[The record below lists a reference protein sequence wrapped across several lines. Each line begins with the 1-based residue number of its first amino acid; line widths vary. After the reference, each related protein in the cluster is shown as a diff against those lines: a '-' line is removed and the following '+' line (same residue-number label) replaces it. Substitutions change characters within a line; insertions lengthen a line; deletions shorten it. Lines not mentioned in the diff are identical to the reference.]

1 MITAATIC
9 ATACAVAMPTK
20 KELDAARPTVTALTA
35 DTLKN
40 IEAGKL
46 KPGEGADELLSFI
59 VKGADEAE
67 CFLIAN
73 GALRLQMRSGNA
85 NGVWRM
91 LAFFKDAFYLSE
103 EELVDLLDE
112 ERPGAEA
119 WIKTGMANPTREQ
132 LATAV
137 ANSLKDRGSRACI
150 SNLKQLQTACE
161 QARLE
166 GIKNPKMTD
175 LIGRDRYIVKMPRC
189 PSGGVYSLPTDGSG
203 VPTCSC
209 GRDSSLHRL
218 GRDKAQIQEYAR
230 LNEYAE
236 HVHRFHAKTHQLICI
251 SNLKQLQTACE
262 QARLEGIKN
271 PKMTDLIG
279 RDKYIAK
286 MPRCPSGGVYSLPT
300 DGSGVP
306 TCSCCTSD
314 KFPHKLEGHA
324 TNTACQENKARPV
337 DHKKLQHNRLQR
349 QHNQAVCISN
359 LKQLQAACEQARL
372 SGIEQPTMKDLIGED
387 KYIKNMPVC
396 PCGGTYSLP
405 EDDDSE
411 ATCSHND
418 PQCPHKVT
426 LSAD

>member
-1 MITAATIC
+1 
-9 ATACAVAMPTK
+9 
-20 KELDAARPTVTALTA
+20 
-35 DTLKN
+35 
-40 IEAGKL
+40 
-46 KPGEGADELLSFI
+46 
-59 VKGADEAE
+59 
-67 CFLIAN
+67 
-73 GALRLQMRSGNA
+73 
-85 NGVWRM
+85 
-91 LAFFKDAFYLSE
+91 
-103 EELVDLLDE
+103 LLDE

-175 LIGRDRYIVKMPRC
+175 LIGRDRYI
-189 PSGGVYSLPTDGSG
+189 
-203 VPTCSC
+203 
-209 GRDSSLHRL
+209 
-218 GRDKAQIQEYAR
+218 
-230 LNEYAE
+230 
-236 HVHRFHAKTHQLICI
+236 
-251 SNLKQLQTACE
+251 
-262 QARLEGIKN
+262 
-271 PKMTDLIG
+271 
-279 RDKYIAK
+279 AK

-337 DHKKLQHNRLQR
+337 DHKKVQHNRLQR

-372 SGIEQPTMKDLIGED
+372 SGIKHPTMKDLIGED